1 MLYATIMELYIYTLF
16 PYSIPL
22 CFHENLTSTSQ
33 VKLSPATKPQSPPT
47 PPPPPVKENPR
58 EPGELPKPQS
68 AIPGGFADFSDL
80 SDFHMVCIST
90 RSEESIKTFFGFS
103 WDI

>member
-1 MLYATIMELYIYTLF
+1 MELYIYILF

-80 SDFHMVCIST
+80 SDFTWYAYPPEARNLSGHFLDFRGIFKH
-90 RSEESIKTFFGFS
+90 I
-103 WDI
+103 